1 MAKKPAQN
9 KTSKQEYPIP
19 GFFFKVDFLFSS
31 KNEKKYLGPVEAA
44 FQEIAGLKGYNEGQ
58 DYKEL
63 GFNGQPLQLITN
75 AKFDNVVLKRGLV
88 HSNKLIYW
96 FENSIL
102 MNETRH
108 VPVLISV
115 LNTESAA
122 KGKPLMSWL
131 LYEAY
136 PASYEISGFDSMKSG
151 YLIETLELRYTSFQP
166 FHH

>member
-1 MAKKPAQN
+1 MAKTKQASPG
-9 KTSKQEYPIP
+9 QEYPIP
-19 GFFFKVDFLFSS
+19 GFYFKVDFLFNI
-31 KNEKKYLGPVEAA
+31 KNEFLYKGPLEASFQSVE
-44 FQEIAGLKGYNEGQ
+44 GLRGYSEGE

-75 AKFDNVVLKRGLV
+75 ARFDNVILKRGLV

-102 MNETRH
+102 LSETRH

-136 PASYEISGFDSMKSG
+136 PASYEVSGFDSMKSQ

-166 FHH
+166 FHR

>member
-1 MAKKPAQN
+1 MPAQ
-9 KTSKQEYPIP
+9 TSKTEYPLQA
-19 GFFFKVDFLFSS
+19 FYFKVDFLFSKS
-31 KNEKKYLGPVEAA
+31 NEDKYVGPVEGA
-44 FQEIAGLKGYNEGQ
+44 FQEVAGLRGASEGE
-58 DYKEL
+58 DYREL

-75 AKFDNVVLKRGLV
+75 ARFDNVILKRGLV
-88 HSNKLIYW
+88 YSNKLIYW

-108 VPVLISV
+108 VPVLISA
-115 LNTESAA
+115 LSTEGKT

-136 PASYEISGFDSMKSG
+136 PASYEVSGFDSMKSQ

-166 FHH
+166 FHR